1 MSAVRPLIRCVLTH
15 HHFPT
20 TLEIDEVSS
29 RDLNQSSLCNTI
41 LCCKHTGSVRGH
53 LSPETP
59 LPPISLLYPS
69 TFIVCK
75 ASPYISISQVVK
87 VMSSTNK
94 DIDFLFHFLG
104 LNRSDKKTK
113 KTDDITCRCIVR
125 SFKSMLSWRRNN
137 ISFQANKNHVFP
149 LLSVE
154 VCYILHKFYS
164 VYCISQSFS

>member
-1 MSAVRPLIRCVLTH
+1 MGWLSRTVCTCSYIVLVHYLYVLVRFSITRTDKYCMSAVRPLIRCVLTH

-69 TFIVCK
+69 TFILCK
-75 ASPYISISQVVK
+75 ASSYISISQVVK
-87 VMSSTNK
+87 VMSSTNNV
-94 DIDFLFHFLG
+94 IDFFFIFEG
-104 LNRSDKKTK
+104 
-113 KTDDITCRCIVR
+113 
-125 SFKSMLSWRRNN
+125 
-137 ISFQANKNHVFP
+137 
-149 LLSVE
+149 
-154 VCYILHKFYS
+154 
-164 VYCISQSFS
+164 